1 MTTDS
6 GSAVIARQFSRSITV
21 EFYRT
26 VWKSRKGQWQISA
39 GTAMPVGSAVDGGAE
54 IAQGQLRR
62 RLATALRTMLDV
74 APTPEETRA
83 LRIEQNHERFG
94 QGVDLDAVAR
104 LPLGRRRTGVD
115 TRPFDQSAEPR
126 ILHVDDPRAVA
137 RLNYDFIHG
146 TSIP

>member
-54 IAQGQLRR
+54 
-62 RLATALRTMLDV
+62 MLDV